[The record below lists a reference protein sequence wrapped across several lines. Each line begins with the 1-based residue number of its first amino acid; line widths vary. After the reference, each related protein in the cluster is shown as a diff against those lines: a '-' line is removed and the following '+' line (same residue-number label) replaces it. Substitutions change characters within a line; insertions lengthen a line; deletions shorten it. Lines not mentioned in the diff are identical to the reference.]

1 MTEETMAPGVP
12 ETPAPVETVAPETP
26 VEVSADVP
34 DSSPAPDQP
43 GISAR
48 DAFEHPE
55 VKKRL
60 DQMTYRFR
68 DVERLLADMQD
79 KPAAPEQ
86 PLKAP
91 TAEEYGFDEARL
103 AQANAEY
110 LEQLADRAAERK
122 LAERFSKMREAE
134 SVRTFETRAA
144 DFARS
149 VPDFEQVA
157 HYDAPIN
164 QPMAQVIRES
174 EIGPQIAYYLGK
186 NREIGL
192 AIAELPPLL
201 AAREIGKIEAALL
214 KPPPPP
220 KPKISN
226 APAPPPKIEATEP
239 EVEKDPLKMTDAEFS
254 KWRKRQIAQRR

>member
-26 VEVSADVP
+26 IEVSADVP

-43 GISAR
+43 GISAK
-48 DAFEHPE
+48 DAFEHPD

-79 KPAAPEQ
+79 KPAAPEK
-86 PLKAP
+86 PLREP
-91 TAEEYGFDEARL
+91 TEEEFGFDQAKY
-103 AQANAEY
+103 AQAKADY
-110 LEQLADRAAERK
+110 QEQLVDRAVERK
-122 LAERFSKMREAE
+122 LEQRLTKLREAE
-134 SVRTFETRAA
+134 SVRTFEGRAA
-144 DFARS
+144 EFARS

-192 AIAELPPLL
+192 AISQLPPLI

-220 KPKISN
+220 KPKVSN
-226 APAPPPKIEATEP
+226 APPPPPKIEATEP
-239 EVEKDPLKMTDAEFS
+239 EVEKDPLKMSDAEFS